1 VFPLNDNEIN
11 LGGLVRFG
19 ALLFPITQGFRTQ
32 LKLPNVGHKP
42 NLTRSRN
49 PFRAKFDPDVRD
61 LYDCVKGTIQP
72 HGGW

>member
-1 VFPLNDNEIN
+1 VFAPKNNELS
-11 LGGLVRFG
+11 LGGLIGF
-19 ALLFPITQGFRTQ
+19 AAMLFPITQGFRIQ
-32 LKLPNVGHKP
+32 LKLPNVSHKP
-42 NLTRSRN
+42 ILMRSRN